1 MMKLRFKIIDGKC
14 VIPYG
19 IDRLN
24 DQEFEGAHNLTEVVI
39 PDSVLSIGD
48 LAFSGCRNLKTVKL
62 SNSLKAIGKKAF
74 SGCTNL
80 TVIEIP
86 ASVTEIGKDAFAGC
100 TALES
105 IIVSPDNPA
114 YRTVDKCRR
123 EDVMHDSVFLYIFN
137 ELLLDKGSGF
147 EEYREACWMKSN
159 EKLPD
164 DEKEDYNTWLEEC
177 FGYDSY
183 GDSACIQ
190 YAGEYLALLFDS
202 GKMDTFLE
210 YIKVREFVD
219 SCKENAQVQFVY
231 HDRDDIHS
239 KPFVD
244 CVIKIELGLE
254 NIEKPDWGKKRPLS
268 DDGELP
274 F

>member
-1 MMKLRFKIIDGKC
+1 MKHRFEIIDGKC

-19 IDRLN
+19 VDMLN
-24 DQEFEGAHNLTEVVI
+24 DQEFEGAHHLTEVVI

-48 LAFSGCRNLKTVKL
+48 L
-62 SNSLKAIGKKAF
+62 AF

-123 EDVMHDSVFLYIFN
+123 EDVMQDRVYLYIFG
-137 ELLLDKGSGF
+137 ELLDRDSGF
-147 EEYREACWMKSN
+147 EEYRRECWIKPN
-159 EKLPD
+159 ENLPD
-164 DEKEDYNTWLEEC
+164 DEQEDYNTWLEEC
-177 FGYDSY
+177 FAYDSY

-190 YAGEYLALLFDS
+190 FAGEYLAILFNS

-210 YIKVREFVD
+210 NIKVREFVD

-231 HDRDDIHS
+231 HDRNDIHS

-244 CVIKIELGLE
+244 CVVKIELGLE
-254 NIEKPDWGKKRPLS
+254 NIEKPDWEKEGPLYEE
-268 DDGELP
+268 GELP